1 MAENRYQRAGALP
14 DIRLGEPP
22 RCDWL
27 QNIRN
32 AAPLLIL
39 LLTSCVCTFLVPALV
54 STGSAR
60 SSSGL
65 VEVPQAQRTTTSL
78 LDRLPITSSTSST
91 SSTSTLTLTLTS
103 TLPQR
108 PLTTGSTSSVS
119 PASLPITIDLDVE
132 MQVRGVDQNLLSNKP
147 FLRQAFAT
155 SIHTTIARTIGVP
168 PSSVVLHLPSGS
180 SLTVRARV
188 TPPDGETAGDLYAQV
203 RDSRR
208 ALGAAVAKAI
218 SDTENIRSVV
228 RGTIGVGGVEVWM
241 VPSNEV
247 EDNVD
252 VVADVSK
259 TYTATAT
266 ATATTTT
273 TTLAANLAEAAT
285 MVTRT
290 DGDIPAFNGA
300 AKGSLVAASGMAG
313 AMSDSTIASFAAGGG
328 LGADLFLSSSNVVY
342 NNLGG
347 LGPGKGEPPELRYGG
362 VCNVGGKPLDLSITV
377 GGEHEYQPKLPTL
390 NGMGS
395 HKASVASINL
405 ALGSS
410 VDLQMR
416 FLRRDGLE
424 QKAVRLHR
432 VFVSIFDV
440 DEPFRAIS
448 APDEVF
454 MSGFQAVLWPN
465 GTSFV
470 PPVGGV
476 DAWAAPDG
484 VAAVYVFT
492 DVDAVRLRLR
502 AVQNVGNALG
512 NYAGRTF
519 LISLNSPDAE
529 PVHGAVHAKSLLAS
543 NGAAAA
549 GPQNVVF
556 DPELLSTTGQ
566 IASVDHNPS
575 VVNRVPPD
583 PGTKMVDV
591 STSPLDESG
600 PFHVPNQDEWQRP
613 ADDSV
618 PLEPSSGKPPA
629 VQLVLRVAHVDYSKL
644 EDDIVVM
651 RSFKTV
657 LRSGIAAAA
666 GPGVKADAL
675 HVRLSGTPLLV
686 EATISLP
693 VADGTVLQRI
703 QRETSLPWVLSS
715 MLQWIDGIGRVSD
728 GHIEVAILGGSQTR
742 GSIISHVSDA
752 LPRPTKTV
760 LGSQSLQQRAS
771 TSRTTTITQAG
782 KTEAIPIASTS
793 SATTAA
799 ITTSLITRILTTTNT
814 ATTTSVTASI
824 TTSKTTTSVTQT
836 LSSTTSSSST
846 TTVSRTLTL
855 TLTTTVTTQT
865 STETSTTQTTT
876 QTSTSTSSVLAA
888 VASRNQKVGLTLRLR
903 NLDYSQLLSGPP
915 RLLSV
920 FVAGVR
926 QVIVEAAGH
935 GVRAAD
941 VDISLS
947 PGSVIVHATIRA
959 SLADSALVLSSLKS
973 SDLLVSEMMTT
984 VGRIKGI
991 GKVIIGHAGPVEVGE
1006 VNVFAVAASS
1016 EVIIPHRFWGLL
1028 LILAFCCAIPLLA
1041 NLLHRVW
1048 GATDAETLLIR
1059 HNMVR
1064 RDAWYRPV
1072 MSSGDEESRQRVSQP
1087 GRGVTPGG
1095 GFEDAFSS
1103 GALIQPQ
1110 NTSHFG
1116 HDDSE
1121 RGFYDSP
1128 HLLEEAGFAYSNDL
1142 PRPRDLDWVGE
1153 SRVQPLRPTRA
1164 ASRPVSAT
1172 TDLLGM
1178 RSSQRPAPLGDWEGL
1193 GLGSVPR
1200 LISVP
1205 QLQPL
1210 RLPEGEE
1217 ELPYPGHDGHLL
1229 WSRPPSISSATHPWG
1244 EPSMPG
1250 TPASTTGLLE
1260 GLGSRS
1266 FPGNLI
1272 SLRHDNSHEYLQG
1285 VPPVVRA
1292 RVLPSPGAL
1301 SVTDSSSHS
1310 RGFTGTGAV
1319 VGRMLSSESDIGSDY
1334 RWS

>member
-54 STGSAR
+54 STGSARSSSGLVEVPQAQRTTTSLLDRLPISSSTSSTSAR

-313 AMSDSTIASFAAGGG
+313 AVSDSTVASFAAGGA

-448 APDEVF
+448 APNEIF

-529 PVHGAVHAKSLLAS
+529 PVHGAAHAKSLPAFNGAAKGSLVAASGMAGAMSDSTIASFAAGGGLGADLFLSSSNVVYNNLGGLGPGKGEPPELRYGGVCNVGGKPLDLSIIVGGEHEYQPKLPTLNGMGSHKASVASINLALGSSVDLQMRFLRGDGLEQKAVRLHRVFVSIFDVDEPFRAISAPDEVFMSGFQAVLWPNGTSFVPSVGGVDAWAAPDGVAAVYVFTDVDAVRLRLRAVQNVGNALGSYAGRTFLISLNSPDAEPVHGAVHAKSLPAFS
-543 NGAAAA
+543 GAAK
-549 GPQNVVF
+549 G
-556 DPELLSTTGQ
+556 
-566 IASVDHNPS
+566 
-575 VVNRVPPD
+575 
-583 PGTKMVDV
+583 
-591 STSPLDESG
+591 
-600 PFHVPNQDEWQRP
+600 
-613 ADDSV
+613 
-618 PLEPSSGKPPA
+618 
-629 VQLVLRVAHVDYSKL
+629 
-644 EDDIVVM
+644 
-651 RSFKTV
+651 
-657 LRSGIAAAA
+657 
-666 GPGVKADAL
+666 
-675 HVRLSGTPLLV
+675 
-686 EATISLP
+686 SL
-693 VADGTVLQRI
+693 
-703 QRETSLPWVLSS
+703 
-715 MLQWIDGIGRVSD
+715 
-728 GHIEVAILGGSQTR
+728 
-742 GSIISHVSDA
+742 
-752 LPRPTKTV
+752 
-760 LGSQSLQQRAS
+760 
-771 TSRTTTITQAG
+771 
-782 KTEAIPIASTS
+782 
-793 SATTAA
+793 
-799 ITTSLITRILTTTNT
+799 
-814 ATTTSVTASI
+814 
-824 TTSKTTTSVTQT
+824 
-836 LSSTTSSSST
+836 
-846 TTVSRTLTL
+846 
-855 TLTTTVTTQT
+855 
-865 STETSTTQTTT
+865 
-876 QTSTSTSSVLAA
+876 
-888 VASRNQKVGLTLRLR
+888 
-903 NLDYSQLLSGPP
+903 
-915 RLLSV
+915 
-920 FVAGVR
+920 
-926 QVIVEAAGH
+926 
-935 GVRAAD
+935 
-941 VDISLS
+941 
-947 PGSVIVHATIRA
+947 
-959 SLADSALVLSSLKS
+959 
-973 SDLLVSEMMTT
+973 
-984 VGRIKGI
+984 
-991 GKVIIGHAGPVEVGE
+991 
-1006 VNVFAVAASS
+1006 VAAS
-1016 EVIIPHRFWGLL
+1016 GM
-1028 LILAFCCAIPLLA
+1028 A
-1041 NLLHRVW
+1041 
-1048 GATDAETLLIR
+1048 GA
-1059 HNMVR
+1059 
-1064 RDAWYRPV
+1064 
-1072 MSSGDEESRQRVSQP
+1072 MS
-1087 GRGVTPGG
+1087 
-1095 GFEDAFSS
+1095 
-1103 GALIQPQ
+1103 
-1110 NTSHFG
+1110 
-1116 HDDSE
+1116 DS
-1121 RGFYDSP
+1121 
-1128 HLLEEAGFAYSNDL
+1128 
-1142 PRPRDLDWVGE
+1142 
-1153 SRVQPLRPTRA
+1153 T
-1164 ASRPVSAT
+1164 
-1172 TDLLGM
+1172 
-1178 RSSQRPAPLGDWEGL
+1178 
-1193 GLGSVPR
+1193 
-1200 LISVP
+1200 I
-1205 QLQPL
+1205 
-1210 RLPEGEE
+1210 
-1217 ELPYPGHDGHLL
+1217 
-1229 WSRPPSISSATHPWG
+1229 
-1244 EPSMPG
+1244 
-1250 TPASTTGLLE
+1250 
-1260 GLGSRS
+1260 
-1266 FPGNLI
+1266 
-1272 SLRHDNSHEYLQG
+1272 
-1285 VPPVVRA
+1285 
-1292 RVLPSPGAL
+1292 
-1301 SVTDSSSHS
+1301 
-1310 RGFTGTGAV
+1310 
-1319 VGRMLSSESDIGSDY
+1319 
-1334 RWS
+1334 